1 MIEMHD
7 SGCGITGRTRTFNRP
22 LRWRKNAEKERIGPS
37 AKITCKSMREEELQK
52 NPNMNNT
59 APKSFHEKTGG
70 MLYFPRMLDKIRL
83 FAKGELREDCHA
95 NLGGPVRMDGLCC
108 HFLRVEYE
116 SLKKRVLQGGTDEE
130 ILEWC
135 FATGRRL
142 DETDILVWNE
152 FVRKRGWNDV
162 ASERLADWKKESG
175 HTDRADL
182 MTIPDYTDV
191 LEGRKP

>member
-1 MIEMHD
+1 
-7 SGCGITGRTRTFNRP
+7 
-22 LRWRKNAEKERIGPS
+22 
-37 AKITCKSMREEELQK
+37 
-52 NPNMNNT
+52 MNDQ

-70 MLYFPRMLDKIRL
+70 MIYFPRMLDKMRL

-95 NLGGPVRMDGLCC
+95 NLGAVGRADWLCC
-108 HFLRVEYE
+108 HYLRVDYE
-116 SLKKRVLQGGTDEE
+116 ALKKRVFDGGTDEE

-142 DETDILVWNE
+142 DETDLLIWNE
-152 FVRKRGWNDV
+152 FLRKRGWNDD
-162 ASERLADWKKESG
+162 ASGRLATWKQESG
-175 HTDRADL
+175 HTHRADL